1 MTDYIT
7 EAGTIYWDRAEPFI
21 NMLGEHELESFKMR
35 IDSIK
40 HAQMERIVSFE
51 GDFNSVRSEVV
62 DRKTVIK
69 NKVRAA
75 INEKKVR
82 KIVQLKNK

>member
-40 HAQMERIVSFE
+40 HAQMERIVSFQ
-51 GDFNSVRSEVV
+51 GDFNSMRSEV

-75 INEKKVR
+75 INEKKAR
-82 KIVQLKNK
+82 KIMHLKNK